1 MRFCPRFSRFSGLS
15 STKSRFLCAFGV
27 WNPCFQ
33 AFRAQNRGF
42 CALFGFATLV
52 FRLFEHKI
60 GVFVRFRGLEPLFSR
75 FPSTKSRFLCASY
88 WGCWPGCGKIGLCER
103 NTERW
108 ELKSRIG
115 KRRVT
120 LEVDRMCC
128 GEQNGWFRK
137 RKARNFGVCALLLF
151 VLLPGPPCG
160 RGPPCRREQ
169 SCRVR
174 GFTYRLGRDVA
185 DCLCQL
191 PVPTACADCPCR
203 LPVLTAV
210 DDCCG

>member
-1 MRFCPRFSRFSGLS
+1 M
-15 STKSRFLCAFGV
+15 
-27 WNPCFQ
+27 
-33 AFRAQNRGF
+33 
-42 CALFGFATLV
+42 
-52 FRLFEHKI
+52 
-60 GVFVRFRGLEPLFSR
+60 
-75 FPSTKSRFLCASY
+75 
-88 WGCWPGCGKIGLCER
+88 
-103 NTERW
+103 
-108 ELKSRIG
+108 
-115 KRRVT
+115 T

-203 LPVLTAV
+203 LPVPTARATLWKEATLQKGAILPRSGLHLPGGRAGMWHTACANLPV
-210 DDCCG
+210 PTARADCCGRLPGPTCRTRLRAGPDAAGGG

>member
-1 MRFCPRFSRFSGLS
+1 M
-15 STKSRFLCAFGV
+15 
-27 WNPCFQ
+27 
-33 AFRAQNRGF
+33 
-42 CALFGFATLV
+42 
-52 FRLFEHKI
+52 
-60 GVFVRFRGLEPLFSR
+60 
-75 FPSTKSRFLCASY
+75 
-88 WGCWPGCGKIGLCER
+88 
-103 NTERW
+103 
-108 ELKSRIG
+108 
-115 KRRVT
+115 T

-151 VLLPGPPCG
+151 VLLPGPLCG
-160 RGPPCRREQ
+160 RRPPCRREQ

-203 LPVLTAV
+203 LPVPTARA
-210 DDCCG
+210 DCCGRLPGPTCRTRLRAGPDAAGGRLVELVLDEELDGLVFCHSEFVVEDCGVVVSLLCAEPEFSLI